1 MLANSVKSTSIIA
14 LKNMNGNTNAL
25 HDSPP
30 SLGPTARRTFA
41 SNVLDKK
48 TADGSKIVERGE
60 STPHAF
66 APGNSTH
73 EDPEWPPWLE
83 NSIFRLILAVRET
96 SPPPRAHS
104 SAPTNPPSVTVDNTT
119 PTCTAGDGNTE
130 SAEDQTEQPRPANRD
145 THPPETIQ
153 SQKSNTNKIR
163 DSETHDTSEHH
174 FPGGPE
180 MLNNHTIDKQ
190 HKVLPTVEHSDRQ
203 PLNPPTAWLH
213 AHRSSSPDEDI
224 LPKRVA
230 DSERYQQQSPT
241 RITLPPAST
250 YPEEQHHQ
258 LTQNKPMVTT
268 KAATPATVTK
278 PDSSLPPLR
287 SSTEH
292 TEGASHC
299 PLSTVAEDTVESP
312 VHQPAKHDTLALA
325 LTKTTLYTLNRKII
339 EGLNKTKHI
348 VTHKNVAIA
357 SINNSTNITNT
368 VSTVMSDFNVQ
379 CHPRTIKNLIVNPL
393 LQCIEEHYFVLER
406 EKHQTS
412 IQLIRETYLSITNN
426 PLFACLTD
434 NIGHMIEETITN
446 AIQYWQHTKLNSRE
460 IHPATMESSNTD
472 TVDSAAHKH
481 NVDSTRDCEK
491 SKSEQA
497 ADLDNQTN
505 KNNITRPIHTTD
517 STIASDTSTADN
529 NTQTTTQTNKKPRAN
544 RKSLKKRKALSR
556 PHAADDCTN
565 PTCIP
570 AYLKDT
576 THFISEISDIPVQND
591 TWLVTVDVKSLYTNI
606 PNEEGIQACYEA
618 WQQREIT
625 DPQHPPAQVLR
636 HLLEMV
642 LKLNTFEFDNKFY
655 LQKFGTAMGS
665 KLAPAYANTFVGKLE
680 QNILSSTPLKLAY
693 YRRFIDDI
701 FIIWQH
707 SERDL
712 QNFITHM
719 NRANRSIQFTHEKSQ
734 KDIVFLDVVV
744 YKSTT
749 TGHSGDN
756 NITLNVKTHVKPT
769 NKQLYVRNESY
780 HPPGTGK
787 GITVG
792 EAIRYLRTNSE
803 AQQYAKML
811 LQHKRNLIR
820 RGYPNSRTTALLKQI
835 KFTMRATKALK
846 KRNNSKHQNK
856 QVEQHKPT
864 FVTKYC
870 PNARKAFKIVCKHWA
885 KISTEIPLL
894 KRFLNNTPRLAYRA
908 NPNLTNKL
916 VRAKLKRPPT
926 NQEKPHL
933 ENTTDTNT
941 DITELAN
948 LIHPAIK
955 PGGNFTLC
963 TNRSCPLH
971 DKMIYKQ
978 SVRSKISRRAYHTE
992 GSATCD
998 TPRVVYMIQCRI
1010 CGKQYVGQTAQS
1022 LKMRFARHLKAIRDT
1037 RQPGVLQEHFRKKN
1051 CTGIHNIRIQLLHA
1065 ITPNRGDTAE
1075 QIEDKLKTL
1084 ESLWMDRL
1092 KCEYPQGLNWAKYDP
1107 MKRSARKNN
1116 PQPRNN

>member
-1 MLANSVKSTSIIA
+1 
-14 LKNMNGNTNAL
+14 MNGNTNAL

-66 APGNSTH
+66 APCNSTH

-83 NSIFRLILAVRET
+83 NSIFRLISAVREM

-104 SAPTNPPSVTVDNTT
+104 SAPTNPPSVTVDHTT

-130 SAEDQTEQPRPANRD
+130 SAEDQTEQPRPAKRD

-213 AHRSSSPDEDI
+213 AHRSSPPDEDI

-241 RITLPPAST
+241 GITLPSAST

-348 VTHKNVAIA
+348 VTHKNIAIA

-379 CHPRTIKNLIVNPL
+379 CHPKTIKNLIVNPL

-412 IQLIRETYLSITNN
+412 IQLIRETYLNITNN

-446 AIQYWQHTKLNSRE
+446 AIQYWQNTKLNSRE

-481 NVDSTRDCEK
+481 NVDSTPDCEK
-491 SKSEQA
+491 SKSGQA
-497 ADLDNQTN
+497 ADLDNQTS

-517 STIASDTSTADN
+517 STIASDTSTAAN
-529 NTQTTTQTNKKPRAN
+529 NTQITTQTNKKPKAN

-565 PTCIP
+565 PTCFECAKNNIVNLSNITLTRAQILLLSKGLSFIPTATNTKDKDIMRDFNMFANQTKKKLKLMVDPPRTPLKHNSEPDFYRKPTTTTNHPGYNQSQQLGPKALEDAFLAMRQELATLTDDPIQKHNLTRKERLALKQLTTNHDLIINKADKGSTIVVRSTTDYIREGLEHLSDPNTYIQLERDYTQEVTNTIRRTLHKLKINGLLSPKMADFCCPPNKVRTACIYFLKKIHKSPMGIRPIVSTIDSATANLAEFLDIYLQPIMKNLP

-665 KLAPAYANTFVGKLE
+665 KLAPAYANTFMGKLE
-680 QNILSSTPLKLAY
+680 QNILSNAPLKPTY

-734 KDIVFLDVVV
+734 
-744 YKSTT
+744 
-749 TGHSGDN
+749 
-756 NITLNVKTHVKPT
+756 
-769 NKQLYVRNESY
+769 R
-780 HPPGTGK
+780 
-787 GITVG
+787 
-792 EAIRYLRTNSE
+792 
-803 AQQYAKML
+803 
-811 LQHKRNLIR
+811 
-820 RGYPNSRTTALLKQI
+820 
-835 KFTMRATKALK
+835 
-846 KRNNSKHQNK
+846 
-856 QVEQHKPT
+856 
-864 FVTKYC
+864 
-870 PNARKAFKIVCKHWA
+870 
-885 KISTEIPLL
+885 
-894 KRFLNNTPRLAYRA
+894 
-908 NPNLTNKL
+908 
-916 VRAKLKRPPT
+916 
-926 NQEKPHL
+926 
-933 ENTTDTNT
+933 
-941 DITELAN
+941 
-948 LIHPAIK
+948 
-955 PGGNFTLC
+955 TLC
-963 TNRSCPLH
+963 S
-971 DKMIYKQ
+971 
-978 SVRSKISRRAYHTE
+978 
-992 GSATCD
+992 
-998 TPRVVYMIQCRI
+998 
-1010 CGKQYVGQTAQS
+1010 
-1022 LKMRFARHLKAIRDT
+1022 
-1037 RQPGVLQEHFRKKN
+1037 
-1051 CTGIHNIRIQLLHA
+1051 
-1065 ITPNRGDTAE
+1065 
-1075 QIEDKLKTL
+1075 
-1084 ESLWMDRL
+1084 
-1092 KCEYPQGLNWAKYDP
+1092 
-1107 MKRSARKNN
+1107 
-1116 PQPRNN
+1116 